1 MFGHNLSRHTL
12 KGESLREESGM
23 SSDETES
30 SSFSSDDDDNDEGIG
45 ARPMSVTDIR
55 REAATN
61 SSPKRPDTAEKLEL
75 EKLRAGIEALLDDY
89 LFILCLMSAT
99 FLI

>member
-61 SSPKRPDTAEKLEL
+61 SSPKRPDTAE
-75 EKLRAGIEALLDDY
+75 IS
-89 LFILCLMSAT
+89 SAT
-99 FLI
+99 PQKSGSAPRHTVI

>member
-1 MFGHNLSRHTL
+1 MRFIQSPSMFGHNLSRHTL

-61 SSPKRPDTAEKLEL
+61 SSPKRPDTAEIV
-75 EKLRAGIEALLDDY
+75 GTPQQSG
-89 LFILCLMSAT
+89 SAPRHT
-99 FLI
+99 VI